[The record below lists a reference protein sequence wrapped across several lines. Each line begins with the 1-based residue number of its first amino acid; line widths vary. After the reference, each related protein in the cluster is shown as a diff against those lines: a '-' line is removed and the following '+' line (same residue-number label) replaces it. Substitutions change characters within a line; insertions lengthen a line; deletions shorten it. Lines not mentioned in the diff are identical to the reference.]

1 MVFRDVRLSLLGVA
15 VLAVPLLAVQPVLAD
30 FTPSKPTPK
39 PQTKSQKCALKYGK
53 STRAYR
59 RCIKTSR
66 NVDDETLYATGRDMA
81 RLDQD
86 YDGAIETL
94 RLMQNQN
101 DPRALTMIGY
111 SLRKSGRIEEA
122 MGFYGRALVI
132 DANNVQTREYLG
144 EAYLQ
149 QGDLAGAKAQLTEIS
164 ARCGVTWSS
173 LINRSAALRVTSS
186 KRSSAAPWVVRRYQ
200 FG

>member
-1 MVFRDVRLSLLGVA
+1 MLFRDVRLSLLGVA

-30 FTPSKPTPK
+30 FTPSKPTP
-39 PQTKSQKCALKYGK
+39 QTKSQKCALKYGK
-53 STRAYR
+53 NTRAYR
-59 RCIKTSR
+59 KCIKTLS

-122 MGFYGRALVI
+122 MGYYGRALVI

-164 ARCGVTWSS
+164 ARCGVTCETWIK
-173 LINRSAALRVTSS
+173 LDQQVRSFEGNL
-186 KRSSAAPWVVRRYQ
+186 
-200 FG
+200 